1 MPRVVE
7 FYFDCGSPYS
17 YIAHTRLGEGLRRT
31 GGTAQYRIMLLGG
44 VFQLTGNASPALNP
58 LKWPNSQRDLERYV
72 KKYQVPF
79 QRNPHFP
86 VNTLKAMR
94 GAVVAEA
101 EGILARYSDA
111 VFAGMWR
118 DGLKMDDDAVLARV
132 LDGAGIDAARL
143 LPRIAEDAV
152 KQKLKSYTEAAVKRG
167 VFGAPTFFVEDEM
180 FFGQDRLDFVED
192 ALLGRSYLSA
202 AAAVT

>member
-1 MPRVVE
+1 MPRIVE
-7 FYFDCGSPYS
+7 FYFDYGSPFS
-17 YIAHTRLGEGLRRT
+17 YIAHTRLPDMLRRT
-31 GGTAQYRIMLLGG
+31 GGEAQYRIMLLGG
-44 VFQLTGNASPALNP
+44 VFQLTGNSSPAVSP
-58 LKWPNSQRDLERYV
+58 LKWPNSQRDLERYL
-72 KKYQVPF
+72 KKYQVPY
-79 QRNPHFP
+79 QRNPYFP

-101 EGILARYSDA
+101 EGILPRYTEA

-118 DGLKMDDDAVLARV
+118 DALKMDDEAVLARV
-132 LDGAGIDAARL
+132 LDAAGIDPARL

-180 FFGQDRLDFVED
+180 FFGQDRLNFVED
-192 ALLGRSYLSA
+192 ALRGRSYLSA
-202 AAAVT
+202 

>member
-7 FYFDCGSPYS
+7 FYFDYGSPYS
-17 YIAHTRLGEGLRRT
+17 YIAHTRLREVLRRT
-31 GGTAQYRIMLLGG
+31 GGEAQYRIMLLGG
-44 VFQLTGNASPALNP
+44 VFQLTGNSSPANNP

-94 GAVVAEA
+94 GAIVAEA
-101 EGILARYSDA
+101 EGILPRYTDA

-118 DGLKMDDDAVLARV
+118 DGQKMDDDVVLGRV
-132 LDGAGIDAARL
+132 LGDAGIDPARV

-167 VFGAPTFFVEDEM
+167 VFGAPTFFVDGEM
-180 FFGQDRLDFVED
+180 FFGQDRLEFVED

-202 AAAVT
+202 SEAVS